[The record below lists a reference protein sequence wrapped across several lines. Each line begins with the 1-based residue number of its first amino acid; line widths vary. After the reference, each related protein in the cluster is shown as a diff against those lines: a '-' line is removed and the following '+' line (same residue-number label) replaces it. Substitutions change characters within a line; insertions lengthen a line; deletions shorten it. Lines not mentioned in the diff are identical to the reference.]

1 MKGAFVNMKQD
12 DNGSPEAPQ
21 DYIEDSLKMIS
32 EAGLDHARF
41 LFYWEAYERDPDA
54 FMKEIKSVAE
64 AADKYGVKIIYDNH
78 QWHTSSWL
86 EDRGTGFPW
95 SLFEGEYSKGGG
107 GNTQDKAAQ
116 VFWADWWDRSV
127 KDKDG
132 KDGWVQMAEF
142 LKKIVLTVDNHSS
155 TLGYEILSEPHVD
168 DTNQWSQIGKF
179 NSFITEALRDITSK
193 TIVYSMNVP
202 VDLNSQINI
211 SPENLA
217 KMAPSNKDNIAF
229 KISVYGVPDR
239 DDYQKERFD
248 LFLDTRNLTGVPL
261 YIGEWN
267 NVVRTKEGG
276 VFKINPGASD
286 FTKSNA
292 EKILDALKK
301 EGVWGTAFWKWDY
314 RDADTASF
322 NLVSDENGK
331 LVPTEYFGILEDSVE
346 DVYGSSDGVSTSDV
360 STTGDTST
368 STPGDTST
376 SDVSTTGDTSTST
389 PGDTSTSDVSTTGD
403 TSTSTPGDTS
413 TSTASTSGDTSN
425 STPGDTSTST
435 ASTSDDTS
443 NSTPGDTST
452 SNPDDTSTSTASTSG
467 DTSTSTADDTSTS
480 AALTSSD
487 TSTFGDTS
495 MSAGKETNL
504 INELVK
510 TGKFTESE
518 AKQFASKSIQ
528 NRAGNSS
535 TSDNTQSDNTQSS
548 NSQFNNNDQSS
559 NASSNNP
566 EQYDDFND
574 LINDIKNHIV
584 DMEDISLNAFQD
596 SGAYQGAD
604 EETQDCIDLAGK
616 IGNNLGDHEIVNC
629 FEDPNFY
636 KNQISNAD
644 NNNIV
649 DDTVN

>member
-1 MKGAFVNMKQD
+1 VILASSRIILSFLLAAVLIGASSLGSYASTSQLTSGQPINGVVMKGAFVNMKQD

-127 KDKDG
+127 KDKEG

-142 LKKIVLTVDNHSS
+142 IKEIVLTVDNHSS

-179 NSFITEALRDITSK
+179 NSFITEELRNITSK

-217 KMAPSNKDNIAF
+217 KMAPSNKENIAF

-267 NVVRTKEGG
+267 NVVRTREGG

-292 EKILDALKK
+292 EKILEALKK

-346 DVYGSSDGVSTSDV
+346 EVYGSFDGVSTSTASTPGDDT
-360 STTGDTST
+360 STTGAASTPGDDTST
-368 STPGDTST
+368 TGAASTPGDDTST
-376 SDVSTTGDTSTST
+376 SDV
-389 PGDTSTSDVSTTGD
+389 
-403 TSTSTPGDTS
+403 
-413 TSTASTSGDTSN
+413 N
-425 STPGDTSTST
+425 
-435 ASTSDDTS
+435 
-443 NSTPGDTST
+443 
-452 SNPDDTSTSTASTSG
+452 
-467 DTSTSTADDTSTS
+467 
-480 AALTSSD
+480 
-487 TSTFGDTS
+487 
-495 MSAGKETNL
+495 KETNF

-518 AKQFASKSIQ
+518 AKQFASKSMQ
-528 NRAGNSS
+528 NRADNSS
-535 TSDNTQSDNTQSS
+535 TFDNTHSS
-548 NSQFNNNDQSS
+548 NNQSNNKNQTS
-559 NASSNNP
+559 NASTNNP
-566 EQYDDFND
+566 EEYDDFND

-584 DMEDISLNAFQD
+584 DIEDISLNSFQD
-596 SGAYQGAD
+596 SGAYQIAD

-629 FEDPNFY
+629 FENPNFY
-636 KNQISNAD
+636 KNQIANSD
-644 NNNIV
+644 TNNNA

>member
-1 MKGAFVNMKQD
+1 MILASSKIILSFLLAAILISASSLGSYASTSQLTSSQPINGVVMKGAFVNMKQD

-21 DYIEDSLKMIS
+21 DYIDDSLKMIS

-54 FMKEIKSVAE
+54 FIKEIKSVAD

-127 KDKDG
+127 KGKEG
-132 KDGWVQMAEF
+132 KDGWAQMAEF
-142 LKKIVLTVDNHSS
+142 LKEIVLTVDNHSS

-168 DTNQWSQIGKF
+168 DSNQWSKIGKF
-179 NSFITEALRDITSK
+179 NSFITEELRDITSK

-211 SPENLA
+211 SPQNLA
-217 KMAPSNKDNIAF
+217 KMAPSNKENIAF

-292 EKILDALKK
+292 GKILEALKK

-314 RDADTASF
+314 RVADTASF
-322 NLVSDENGK
+322 NLVSDENGNLK
-331 LVPTEYFGILEDSVE
+331 PTKYFGILEDSVKE
-346 DVYGSSDGVSTSDV
+346 VYGSSDGVSTSDA
-360 STTGDTST
+360 STPGDTSTSTPGDTST

-376 SDVSTTGDTSTST
+376 SDAST
-389 PGDTSTSDVSTTGD
+389 PGDTSTSDA
-403 TSTSTPGDTS
+403 STPGDTS
-413 TSTASTSGDTSN
+413 TS
-425 STPGDTSTST
+425 
-435 ASTSDDTS
+435 DD
-443 NSTPGDTST
+443 N
-452 SNPDDTSTSTASTSG
+452 
-467 DTSTSTADDTSTS
+467 
-480 AALTSSD
+480 
-487 TSTFGDTS
+487 
-495 MSAGKETNL
+495 KETSL

-518 AKQFASKSIQ
+518 AKQFTSKSMQ
-528 NRAGNSS
+528 NRADNSS
-535 TSDNTQSDNTQSS
+535 TSDITQSS
-548 NSQFNNNDQSS
+548 NNQSNNNDQPS
-559 NASSNNP
+559 NVSTNNP
-566 EQYDDFND
+566 EEYDNFND
-574 LINDIKNHIV
+574 LVNDIKNRIV
-584 DMEDISLNAFQD
+584 DIEDISLNAFQD

-604 EETQDCIDLAGK
+604 KQIQDCIDLAGK
-616 IGNNLGDHEIVNC
+616 IGHNLGDHEIVNC

-644 NNNIV
+644 NNNNA

>member
-1 MKGAFVNMKQD
+1 MSFLLAAVLISASSLGSYASTGELTSSQPINGVVMKGAFVNMKQD

-21 DYIEDSLKMIS
+21 DYIDDSLKLIS

-54 FMKEIKSVAE
+54 FMEEIKSVAE

-127 KDKDG
+127 KGKDG

-142 LKKIVLTVDNHSS
+142 LKEIVLTVDNHSS

-168 DTNQWSQIGKF
+168 DTTQWSQIGKF
-179 NSFITEALRDITSK
+179 NSFITEQLRDITSK

-211 SPENLA
+211 SPQNLA
-217 KMAPSNKDNIAF
+217 KMAPSNKENIAF

-292 EKILDALKK
+292 EKILEALKK

-346 DVYGSSDGVSTSDV
+346 EVYGSFDGVSTSAA
-360 STTGDTST
+360 STSADTST
-368 STPGDTST
+368 PSDASTSADTST
-376 SDVSTTGDTSTST
+376 PSDASTSADTST
-389 PGDTSTSDVSTTGD
+389 P
-403 TSTSTPGDTS
+403 
-413 TSTASTSGDTSN
+413 
-425 STPGDTSTST
+425 
-435 ASTSDDTS
+435 
-443 NSTPGDTST
+443 
-452 SNPDDTSTSTASTSG
+452 
-467 DTSTSTADDTSTS
+467 
-480 AALTSSD
+480 
-487 TSTFGDTS
+487 
-495 MSAGKETNL
+495 
-504 INELVK
+504 
-510 TGKFTESE
+510 SE
-518 AKQFASKSIQ
+518 AS
-528 NRAGNSS
+528 
-535 TSDNTQSDNTQSS
+535 
-548 NSQFNNNDQSS
+548 
-559 NASSNNP
+559 
-566 EQYDDFND
+566 
-574 LINDIKNHIV
+574 
-584 DMEDISLNAFQD
+584 
-596 SGAYQGAD
+596 
-604 EETQDCIDLAGK
+604 
-616 IGNNLGDHEIVNC
+616 
-629 FEDPNFY
+629 
-636 KNQISNAD
+636 
-644 NNNIV
+644 
-649 DDTVN
+649 